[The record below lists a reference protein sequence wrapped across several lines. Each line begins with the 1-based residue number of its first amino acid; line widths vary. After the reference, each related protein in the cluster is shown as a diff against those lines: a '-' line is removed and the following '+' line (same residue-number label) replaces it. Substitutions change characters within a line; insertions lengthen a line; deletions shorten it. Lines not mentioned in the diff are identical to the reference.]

1 MGLGIG
7 ASGHLDTVSDDVAVV
22 GSDNGCVRSVGRYGQ
37 DLDRIEIG
45 GDGAG
50 GNLEASLR
58 VLRAERQLPG
68 LYVPRYRKDGHS
80 AIGKWRSVPNDIEGN
95 LHKEHVD

>member
-1 MGLGIG
+1 MGLDVG
-7 ASGHLDTVSDDVAVV
+7 ASGHLDAISDDVAVV
-22 GSDNGCVRSVGRYGQ
+22 GSGIRRIRSVGRCGH
-37 DLDRIEIG
+37 DLDSLEIG

-50 GNLEASLR
+50 GDFEASLR

-68 LYVPRYRKDGHS
+68 LYVPGDRKDGHS
-80 AIGKWRSVPNDIEGN
+80 AIGKWRSVPNDIERD